1 MGKRKKDLYVVGI
14 GASAGGLKALQD
26 LFDAIPNNTGMAFV
40 IVQHLSP
47 DFKSLMP
54 ELLSKHTCMPIHTAK
69 DKQSLKPNT
78 IYLNQNNKNLHIKE
92 SKIYLLNKGPKHNLN
107 LPIDILFH
115 TLGEEFKERS
125 IAVILSGTGSDGSRG
140 ITTIKEGGGTIMVQ
154 DPNDAQF
161 DGMPISAIN
170 TNTVD
175 YIDTVPGIARVLS
188 NKLNILPVIATTIDS
203 GNNKIET
210 YIKKILVDVYKYS
223 GIDFRQY
230 KKNTLLRRIEKRMS
244 LNNMNIISD
253 YAQLVEKN
261 DTEKHALK
269 DSFLIGVTRF
279 FRDDEAF
286 DTIKKTVIPSIVES
300 KKNGDTIRIWIAGC
314 STGEEVY
321 SIAILFNEY
330 IETKKKDIDFK
341 IFATDID
348 PRGLSVAGLGAYDVH
363 ITNEIEENYITKYF
377 FKNGEQLQIIKQ
389 IREKIVFSQQN
400 LINDPP
406 FINIDLI
413 SCRNLLIYLDT
424 SVQRKVMQNFQ
435 FSLNIFGYLFLGNSE
450 SLGNVASHFKTINTN
465 WKIFQNIEESK
476 YSPNLTKPFT
486 KFQST
491 AHFSSRT
498 ASSLKLSAPNNTV
511 EAYPFDRYLSR
522 RFSPDAV
529 FIDHKFNI
537 LFIAGD
543 VGNKLHHGQG
553 VFQNNLLKIVDQDIV
568 HLLKNG
574 LRRLKKSKA
583 DVVIKNV
590 INRSKN
596 GDYKFNLKFHRPENE
611 ERFKEFYLIE
621 FSQETAVDTPS
632 EELEV
637 SNISA
642 NEDSKEYIND
652 LEYELNVLKV
662 DLQNAIEELET
673 TNEELQSSN
682 EELMASNEELQST
695 NEELQSVNEELYTV
709 NSEMQEKN
717 KELTN
722 LSNDVIN
729 LLNNTEIA
737 TLFLDPY
744 MCIRKFTPAIKDIFN
759 LQNEDIGRKLST
771 FTSNFDQKT
780 TKKLIADSQ
789 TALSKLVSIENQLRD
804 TAGNYYLHRVSPFIT
819 SNKTIDGVVITLNN
833 INKIKQVEENLKE
846 EELKYLNLFENL
858 SEAFIHCKI
867 ITNNKGESIDWE
879 YLHVNPAYEKLVGLT
894 AEDLVGKR
902 ASDILPELIDD
913 PNKWIQKYGITA
925 LEGKNQ
931 TIEGYVACL
940 DKHLYVNTFSPKQ
953 GEFAGT
959 ISDFTELKHQEKA
972 LIKSEYEL
980 NNVQRITHVGSWNFD
995 IATGQVDWTK
1005 ELYRIYKLDPTKLA
1019 PSYETHSKLY
1029 QSKSWELLSKAVAKT
1044 QKDGTPYDLELQIIK
1059 SDGEQGWLRAKG
1071 EAVKENGKI
1080 VSLRGSAQDITAFK
1094 ESELALTKSEYE
1106 LRNVQRLTN
1115 VGSWT
1120 LDIDSGDLTWTE
1132 ELFNM
1137 FQLDASKRAPHINDH
1152 AKLFTENSW
1161 RRLSNL
1167 IKIAQVKGKPYEV
1180 ELEFIRPNGDRGW
1193 CIAHGEAVKVDNK
1206 IVTLRGSVQDITK
1219 IKENEQALIYAKTE
1233 AEKSEQAN
1241 KYKNFF
1247 LANMSHEIRTP
1258 ISSVLG
1264 FADLLRNDQ
1273 LLKSERL
1280 KYIEIIDSNSKQLLN
1295 LINDIIDISKIE
1307 SGELKITYDE
1317 CNLSQL
1323 LENLTLTFEQIKIQK
1338 NKSHITLKPVIP
1350 KNLKNLTIT
1359 TDTNRLEQVLSNLIN
1374 NALKFSEKGTITYG
1388 FKKVGDYISFFVEDE
1403 GIGIA
1408 KHKQKEIFDSF
1419 KQINYNT
1426 KNNTGTGLGLA
1437 ICKAIVSLLGGN
1449 ISVESKRYKGSTF
1462 KFNIPFKSSESIE
1475 NKSNKIKNRKD
1486 QFLKDKTI
1494 LIAEDNTLIR
1504 MLLNAILTKTGA
1516 ELKFAENGK
1525 IALDYFKENP
1535 NFDLVLLD
1543 IRMPKMS
1550 GIEALESILEINPDT
1565 KIVMQTAHAM
1575 ENEKSLCFEKG
1586 CVDFLSKPIIKEN
1599 LYATLEKWI
1608 N

>member
-1 MGKRKKDLYVVGI
+1 MSKRKNNLYVVGI

-26 LFDAIPNNTGMAFV
+26 LFDCIPNDTGMAFV

-54 ELLSKHTCMPIHTAK
+54 ELLSKHTSMPIHTAK

-78 IYLNQNNKNLHIKE
+78 IYLNQRNKNLHIKE
-92 SKIYLLNKGPKHNLN
+92 AKIYLLDKGPKHNLN

-115 TLGEEFKERS
+115 TLGEEFKEKS
-125 IAVILSGTGSDGSRG
+125 VAIILSGTGSDGSRG
-140 ITTIKEGGGTIMVQ
+140 IRTIKEGGGTIMVQ
-154 DPNDAQF
+154 DPNNAQF

-175 YIDTVPGIARVLS
+175 YIDNVYGIADILA
-188 NKLNILPVIATTIDS
+188 NKLNALPVITTNGDVQS
-203 GNNKIET
+203 NKIET

-223 GIDFRQY
+223 GIDFREY

-244 LNNMNIISD
+244 INNMSNVSD
-253 YAQLVEKN
+253 YATMVENNDVEKN
-261 DTEKHALK
+261 ALK
-269 DSFLIGVTRF
+269 DNFLIGVTRF
-279 FRDDEAF
+279 FRDEEAF
-286 DTIKKTVIPSIVES
+286 VTIKNIVIPSIVDS
-300 KKNGDTIRIWIAGC
+300 KKNGEIIRVWIAGC

-330 IETKKKDIDFK
+330 ITRKNKTIDFK

-348 PRGLSVAGLGAYDVH
+348 PRGLAVAGLGAYD
-363 ITNEIEENYITKYF
+363 ISIKNEIEKSYVDKYF
-377 FKNGEQLQIIKQ
+377 VKNGEQLQIIKE

-406 FINIDLI
+406 FINTDLV
-413 SCRNLLIYLDT
+413 SCRNLLIYLD
-424 SVQRKVMQNFQ
+424 SKIQNKVMQNFQ
-435 FSLNIFGYLFLGNSE
+435 FSLKLYGYLFLGNSE
-450 SLGNVASHFKTINTN
+450 SLGSVASHFKTINTN

-486 KFQST
+486 KIQS
-491 AHFSSRT
+491 AINLKSRT
-498 ASSLKLSAPNNTV
+498 TSSVKLNLTDHAL

-529 FIDHKFNI
+529 FINHKFDI
-537 LFIAGD
+537 LFISGD
-543 VGNKLHHGQG
+543 VGKKLHHGQG
-553 VFQNNLLKIVDQDIV
+553 VFQNNLLKIVDKDIV
-568 HLLKNG
+568 YLLKNG
-574 LRRLKKSKA
+574 LRRLKKSKN

-596 GDYKFNLKFHRPENE
+596 GDYKFDLKFHKPEKDE
-611 ERFKEFYLIE
+611 SFKEFYLIE
-621 FSQETAVDTPS
+621 FSQETALENPTEV
-632 EELEV
+632 LEV
-637 SNISA
+637 SNIA
-642 NEDSKEYIND
+642 ADENSKDYIND
-652 LEYELNVLKV
+652 LEYELKILKS

-709 NSEMQEKN
+709 NTEMQEKN

-759 LQNEDIGRKLST
+759 LENDDIGRKLSA

-780 TKKLIADSQ
+780 TKKLLEDSK
-789 TALSKLVSIENQLRD
+789 TALDKLVSIENQLQD

-833 INKIKQVEENLKE
+833 INKIKQVEKELKE
-846 EELKYLNLFENL
+846 EELKYLNLFQNL
-858 SEAFIHCKI
+858 SEAFIHGKI
-867 ITNNKGESIDWE
+867 ITDSNGVAVDWE
-879 YLHVNPAYEKLVGLT
+879 YLDVNPAYEKLIGLT
-894 AEDLVGKR
+894 KEDLIGKR
-902 ASDILPELIDD
+902 VSETLPNLIDD
-913 PNKWIQKYGITA
+913 PNEWIKKYATTA
-925 LEGKNQ
+925 LNGKNQ
-931 TIEGYVACL
+931 TIEGYVKCI
-940 DKHLYVNTFSPKQ
+940 DKYLYVNTFSPKK

-959 ISDFTELKHQEKA
+959 ISDFTELKNQEKA
-972 LIKSEYEL
+972 LVKSEYEL
-980 NNVQRITHVGSWNFD
+980 
-995 IATGQVDWTK
+995 K
-1005 ELYRIYKLDPTKLA
+1005 
-1019 PSYETHSKLY
+1019 
-1029 QSKSWELLSKAVAKT
+1029 
-1044 QKDGTPYDLELQIIK
+1044 
-1059 SDGEQGWLRAKG
+1059 
-1071 EAVKENGKI
+1071 
-1080 VSLRGSAQDITAFK
+1080 
-1094 ESELALTKSEYE
+1094 
-1106 LRNVQRLTN
+1106 NVQRLTN

-1120 LDIDSGDLTWTE
+1120 LDIETGELIWTE
-1132 ELFNM
+1132 ELFEM
-1137 FQLDASKRAPHINDH
+1137 FGLDPSKPAPTINEH
-1152 AKLFTENSW
+1152 AKLFTEHSW
-1161 RRLSNL
+1161 KKLSNAL
-1167 IKIAQVKGKPYEV
+1167 KIAQLKGKPYEI
-1180 ELEFIRPNGDRGW
+1180 ELEFIKTNGDHGW
-1193 CIAHGEAVKVDNK
+1193 CLAHGEAVAVDKK
-1206 IVTLRGSVQDITK
+1206 IVRLRGSAQDITK

-1264 FADLLRNDQ
+1264 FADLLRNDK

-1307 SGELKITYDE
+1307 SGELKIVYDE

-1338 NKSHITLKPVIP
+1338 EKSHLTLKPVIP
-1350 KNLKNLTIT
+1350 QDLKDLTII
-1359 TDTNRLEQVLSNLIN
+1359 TDTNRLEQVISNLIN

-1388 FKKVGDYISFFVEDE
+1388 FKKDGDYIDFFVQDE

-1408 KHKQKEIFDSF
+1408 KIKQKEIFDSF
-1419 KQINYNT
+1419 KQINYDT
-1426 KNNTGTGLGLA
+1426 KDNTGTGLGLA

-1462 KFNIPFKSSESIE
+1462 RFNIPFESSKTIE
-1475 NKSNKIKNRKD
+1475 NRSNAITTRPD

-1494 LIAEDNTLIR
+1494 LIAEDNRLIR
-1504 MLLNAILTKTGA
+1504 MLLNAILSKTGA
-1516 ELKFAENGK
+1516 LLQFAENGK
-1525 IALDYFKENP
+1525 IALEYFKENP

-1550 GIEALESILEINPDT
+1550 GIEALESILEINPKT

-1608 N
+1608 A